1 MATSPRPVRL
11 RLTARSIVIAVAL
24 FGLTLAT
31 LRLMA
36 ASGRV
41 IGWVVAAAV
50 IAGLLHP
57 AVALLHRWMPRGL
70 AIAVVALLVLA
81 SAGFVAYRV
90 VGDVATQLSDLERA
104 APQAA
109 RDLERD
115 GAFHETLQDLRFTER
130 VETFVEQLPERL
142 RGGSVQDAL
151 RSAATR
157 GLAFLATAVLSLFF
171 LIHGGRLLLAGA
183 RQLPVRRRQQ
193 AMRLGPAAYRR
204 AWRYVSGSIGMS
216 VMAGA
221 LVYVV
226 ATVVDAPGRMPL
238 ALWVA
243 LFDLVPLLGIIVGA
257 LPLVLLTLAR
267 SPSDAAWVAAV
278 LVGYQVLE
286 ALVLQRR
293 LERHS
298 LHVGPF
304 ITVATGM
311 VGLELYGIGGAL
323 VAPILA
329 ILVLAVLVEL
339 APPDPLPSEDHGV
352 LDRQG

>member
-1 MATSPRPVRL
+1 MATSPPPVRL
-11 RLTARSIVIAVAL
+11 RLTARSVVVAVVL
-24 FGLTLAT
+24 LGLTLAT
-31 LRLMA
+31 LRLIS

-50 IAGLLHP
+50 IAGLLSP
-57 AVALLHRWMPRGL
+57 AVELLARRMPRGAAVALVAIL
-70 AIAVVALLVLA
+70 ALA

-90 VGDVATQLSDLERA
+90 VGDVAGQLRDLERA

-115 GAFHETLQDLRFTER
+115 GPLHETLQDLRFAER
-130 VETFVEQLPERL
+130 VDVFVEELPERL

-157 GLAFLATAVLSLFF
+157 GVAFLATGVLSLFF
-171 LIHGGRLLLAGA
+171 LIHGGRLLAAGA
-183 RQLPVRRRQQ
+183 RQLPADRRQQ
-193 AMRLGPAAYRR
+193 AERLGPAIYRR
-204 AWRYVSGSIGMS
+204 AWNYVAGSIGMS
-216 VMAGA
+216 VLAG
-221 LVYVV
+221 VV
-226 ATVVDAPGRMPL
+226 AYVIAMAVDVPGRMPL

-243 LFDLVPLLGIIVGA
+243 LFDLIPLLGVLVGA
-257 LPLVLLTLAR
+257 APLVLLTLAR
-267 SPSDAAWVAAV
+267 SPEDAAMVAAV
-278 LVGYQVLE
+278 LVGYQVIE
-286 ALVLQRR
+286 AVVLQRH
-293 LERHS
+293 LEHRS

-329 ILVLAVLVEL
+329 AVLLATLVEL
-339 APPDPLPSEDHGV
+339 APAEPLPSESDGV